1 MALKTTNASILAK
14 AYDIGSV
21 VERTLLEAE
30 VWLKRGDLAQ
40 ARKKLNTVKGGLT
53 VFMADNKD
61 DLLTSDRIAIQILR
75 DQAAELIENLH
86 SKKTNELLEDFKSL
100 SRLAKKLFSK

>member
-1 MALKTTNASILAK
+1 MGLKTTNASILAK

-21 VERTLLEAE
+21 VERALLETE

-53 VFMADNKD
+53 VFMADNKE
-61 DLLTSDRIAIQILR
+61 DLLASDRVAIQILR
-75 DQAAELIENLH
+75 DQAAELIDNLN
-86 SKKTNELLEDFKSL
+86 SKKTNELLGDLASL
-100 SRLAKKLFSK
+100 SRLAKKLFNK